1 MRSIKAG
8 CVMKPT
14 TRIPPPQR
22 GHTRGADD
30 GRDREPALRRVHEAR
45 PRIRVMKVRTNT
57 DTPEDAERALAFD
70 LLRLDM
76 RQDMIISA
84 WRLSE

>member
-1 MRSIKAG
+1 
-8 CVMKPT
+8 
-14 TRIPPPQR
+14 
-22 GHTRGADD
+22 
-30 GRDREPALRRVHEAR
+30 
-45 PRIRVMKVRTNT
+45 MKVRTNT